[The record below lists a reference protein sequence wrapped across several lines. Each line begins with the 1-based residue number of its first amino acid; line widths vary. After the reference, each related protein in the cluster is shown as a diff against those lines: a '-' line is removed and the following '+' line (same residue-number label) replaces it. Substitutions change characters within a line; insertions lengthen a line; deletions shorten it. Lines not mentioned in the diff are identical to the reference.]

1 MRTTLRCGILAVGV
15 GLFGCNAGAQE
26 PQQLLRDYLDAYMRG
41 DEAAVVQRLAPDVTM
56 YGSDSAEVVHGV
68 EGVRKLMEQDQ
79 KLWHGAARLGPVERL
94 TTSASRD
101 LVVMFFDST
110 FEMGTMPAMPLRF
123 AMAWRKEHGRW
134 LLVQSSN
141 VAPTVHQSASELLTG
156 ADAR

>member
-1 MRTTLRCGILAVGV
+1 MAAVAVG
-15 GLFGCNAGAQE
+15 LLSCGAQAQN

-68 EGVRKLMEQDQ
+68 EGVRKLMAQDQ
-79 KLWHGAARLGPVERL
+79 KLWHGAARLGAIEHL
-94 TTSASRD
+94 TTSTSEN

-110 FEMGTMPAMPLRF
+110 FEMGKMPAMPLRF
-123 AMAWRKEHGRW
+123 AMTWRKEHGRW

-141 VAPTVHQSASELLTG
+141 VVPTVHQSASELLAG
-156 ADAR
+156 AGAGAR